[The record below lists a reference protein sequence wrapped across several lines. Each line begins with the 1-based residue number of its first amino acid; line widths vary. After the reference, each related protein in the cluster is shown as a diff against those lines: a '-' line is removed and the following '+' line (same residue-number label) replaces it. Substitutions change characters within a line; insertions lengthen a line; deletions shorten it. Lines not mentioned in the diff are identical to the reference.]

1 MNMKKLTLLLI
12 ASLYASSSAGQA
24 DPIYYPENGLLVLSD
39 LRIGSQTYYV
49 ELKQLPDSL
58 DFRVDQSTI
67 RQLATTEGN
76 GSPSAP
82 KMTSFGVRNT
92 LLSDDF
98 FNYFSVNAAAGQKLI
113 VSTKLDQPLTDTQK
127 SRCTSTGT
135 IGTNIRAP
143 YDTQIHVYN
152 SKLTRIGGVCGED
165 LTFQFTVSGI
175 YILHFNY
182 ASQSSGYFNATIL

>member
-1 MNMKKLTLLLI
+1 MKYVRTLSFALA
-12 ASLYASSSAGQA
+12 ASLYTSSSAGQA
-24 DPIYYPENGLLVLSD
+24 DPIYYPESGLLVLSD
-39 LRIGSQTYYV
+39 VRIGSQTYYV

-76 GSPSAP
+76 GSPGAP
-82 KMTSFGVRNT
+82 KMISFGVRNT

-98 FNYFSVNAAAGQKLI
+98 FNYFSVNAATGQKLI
-113 VSTKLDQPLTDTQK
+113 VSTKLNQPLTDQQK
-127 SRCTSTGT
+127 SRCGGGGTGT
-135 IGTNIRAP
+135 TPSA
-143 YDTQIHVYN
+143 YVTQIHVYD
-152 SKLTRIGGVCGED
+152 SKLTRLGGVCGED

-182 ASQSSGYFNATIL
+182 ASQSSGYFNAAIL

>member
-1 MNMKKLTLLLI
+1 M
-12 ASLYASSSAGQA
+12 
-24 DPIYYPENGLLVLSD
+24 
-39 LRIGSQTYYV
+39 
-49 ELKQLPDSL
+49 KQLPDSL
-58 DFRVDQSTI
+58 DFRVDQTTI

-82 KMTSFGVRNT
+82 KMISFGVRNT

-113 VSTKLDQPLTDTQK
+113 VSTKLNQPLTDTQK
-127 SRCTSTGT
+127 SRCNSTGT
-135 IGTNIRAP
+135 NGTKNPAP
-143 YDTQIHVYN
+143 YDTQIHVYD
-152 SKLTRIGGVCGED
+152 SKLTRLGGICGED

-182 ASQSSGYFNATIL
+182 ASQSSGYFNAAIL